1 MSNAALSLED
11 ARAALGLDPV
21 DGPERLVGAFR
32 AAVKLSHP
40 DRPGGDA
47 GRFREV
53 LEAYRLLQTSL
64 ETPPSPD
71 PAGARVEI
79 DPLVALRGGEATA
92 TLRSG
97 ETVTVEVPAGVRR
110 GETLR
115 VGGEPVRAH
124 IANNAALQVRGSDL
138 WVTAAVPAFVL
149 DEGGRVVAETPLG
162 AKTLWVSRR
171 IAERRLVRLEGQGLP
186 ARGAYPQGH
195 LFVQLAPAAVAPE
208 SAARARLRKFAAA
221 WAA

>member
-1 MSNAALSLED
+1 MSDAGISVED
-11 ARAALGLDPV
+11 ARTALGLDRS

-47 GRFREV
+47 RRFREV

-64 ETPPSPD
+64 AAPAPHA
-71 PAGARVEI
+71 PAGAWVEI
-79 DPLVALRGGEATA
+79 DPLVALRGGEARA
-92 TLRSG
+92 TLTSG
-97 ETVTVEVPAGVRR
+97 ETVTVQVPAGARH
-110 GETLR
+110 GEALDAN
-115 VGGEPVRAH
+115 GEPVPVRILDSAG
-124 IANNAALQVRGSDL
+124 LQVRGSDL
-138 WVTAAVPAFVL
+138 WATAVVPAFVL
-149 DEGGRVVAETPLG
+149 EEGGRVLAETPLG

-195 LFVQLAPAAVAPE
+195 LFVRLTPAAEAPE

>member
-1 MSNAALSLED
+1 MSDARLSLED
-11 ARAALGLDPV
+11 ARTALGLDPA

-47 GRFREV
+47 GRFRAV
-53 LEAYRLLQTSL
+53 LEAYRLLQAAL
-64 ETPPSPD
+64 AMPPPAD
-71 PAGARVEI
+71 PAGAWVEV
-79 DPLVALRGGEATA
+79 DPLVALRGGEAIA

-97 ETVTVEVPAGVRR
+97 ETATLQIPAGVRR
-110 GETLR
+110 GETLSA
-115 VGGEPVRAH
+115 GGEPVRVL
-124 IANNAALQVRGSDL
+124 IANSEALQVRGSDL

-149 DEGGRVVAETPLG
+149 DEGGRAMTETPLG
-162 AKTLWVSRR
+162 VKTLWVSRR

-186 ARGAYPQGH
+186 ARDDYPQGH
-195 LFVQLAPAAVAPE
+195 LFVRLTPAAGAPE
-208 SAARARLRKFAAA
+208 SAARARLRKFAAV